1 MRRGKGSSEDLKG
14 EEVRT
19 VRRFHGGH
27 QVDPGTYWS
36 AWDLF
41 VVGVGEAATLPGD
54 RGSVYYRI
62 PIALLIPLGA
72 ILGGLYVFILPLV
85 SIVTAVSVL
94 GRRMLGCVLFQGRR
108 SVSFGWR
115 PTEAY
120 LAGKKGRKD
129 REEAGRIG
137 EESGRNRK

>member
-1 MRRGKGSSEDLKG
+1 MVGAG
-14 EEVRT
+14 E
-19 VRRFHGGH
+19 
-27 QVDPGTYWS
+27 S
-36 AWDLF
+36 AI
-41 VVGVGEAATLPGD
+41 LPGD

-72 ILGGLYVFILPLV
+72 FLGGLYVLLLPLV
-85 SIVTAVSVL
+85 SIATAVSAL

-120 LAGKKGRKD
+120 LAGRKGRKG

-137 EESGRNRK
+137 EKPGRDRE